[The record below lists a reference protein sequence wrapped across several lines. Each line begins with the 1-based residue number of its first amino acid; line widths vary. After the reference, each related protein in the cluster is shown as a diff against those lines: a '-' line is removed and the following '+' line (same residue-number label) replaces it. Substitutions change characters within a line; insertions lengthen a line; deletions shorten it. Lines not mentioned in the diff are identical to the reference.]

1 MGTLEFGHR
10 CSQSNVFHL
19 LSKRDLPAPVSKAP
33 RGRPQRSGAGQPG
46 RRAFGCS
53 RTLGRPSR
61 QQGQSPQSRGRAVDT
76 RERHGATSR
85 LLGFPGG
92 AGGPAQSQG
101 ALGASPRGRDWS
113 QGSEALA
120 WGTRNSVH
128 LPVSGSSFVQV
139 PPLGFV
145 CPLLTMRFGSPGSDT
160 CSHGADHGARTSATL
175 LLVTP
180 TDHLTRG
187 LRLPRFAPQKFFF
200 PLCN

>member
-1 MGTLEFGHR
+1 MF
-10 CSQSNVFHL
+10 SISSANVT
-19 LSKRDLPAPVSKAP
+19 RPP
-33 RGRPQRSGAGQPG
+33 RSARPREVGR
-46 RRAFGCS
+46 
-53 RTLGRPSR
+53 
-61 QQGQSPQSRGRAVDT
+61 RGRAQGSLVGGPSGVPARWGALPVSRDSLHRAAAELWTPGSDT
-76 RERHGATSR
+76 VPPPGCW
-85 LLGFPGG
+85 GFGGG
-92 AGGPAQSQG
+92 AGGAAQSQG
-101 ALGASPRGRDWS
+101 ALRASPRGRDWS

-145 CPLLTMRFGSPGSDT
+145 CPLLMMRFGSPRSDAR
-160 CSHGADHGARTSATL
+160 SHGADHGARTSATL

>member
-1 MGTLEFGHR
+1 MFPHAGAPFLSAGTVSTEPWQSCGHQGATR
-10 CSQSNVFHL
+10 CH
-19 LSKRDLPAPVSKAP
+19 LPAAGVS
-33 RGRPQRSGAGQPG
+33 G
-46 RRAFGCS
+46 
-53 RTLGRPSR
+53 
-61 QQGQSPQSRGRAVDT
+61 
-76 RERHGATSR
+76 E
-85 LLGFPGG
+85 

-128 LPVSGSSFVQV
+128 LPVSGSSFMQV

-145 CPLLTMRFGSPGSDT
+145 CPLLTMRFGSPGSDA